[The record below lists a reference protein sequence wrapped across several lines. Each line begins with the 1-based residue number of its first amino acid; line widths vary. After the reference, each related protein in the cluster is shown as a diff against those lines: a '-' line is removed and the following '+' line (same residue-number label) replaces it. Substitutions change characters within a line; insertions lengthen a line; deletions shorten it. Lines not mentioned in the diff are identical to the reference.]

1 MTALAEAVL
10 DAFDDDA
17 LAQLA
22 DRLRPYLVAS
32 DPHALLTPAA
42 AAERLG
48 LHPKTLVRA
57 AGSGRVPGARRV
69 GTGWRFDPATLDV
82 LPVQQVSPTKNPR
95 VPSKKPVAPTRA
107 VDAIRG
113 TGGAS

>member
-1 MTALAEAVL
+1 MSALAEAVL
-10 DAFDDDA
+10 DAFDDRA

-22 DRLRPYLVAS
+22 DRLRPYLAS
-32 DPHALLTPAA
+32 PDPYALLTPSA

-57 AGSGRVPGARRV
+57 AGAGRVPGARRV
-69 GTGWRFDPATLDV
+69 GSGWRFDPETLDV
-82 LPVQQVSPTKNPR
+82 LPVTR
-95 VPSKKPVAPTRA
+95 VPPAKTARTLRKTPAKNTSV

-113 TGGAS
+113 TGGVR

>member
-1 MTALAEAVL
+1 MSALAEAVL
-10 DAFDDDA
+10 DAFDDRA

-22 DRLRPYLVAS
+22 DRLRPYLAGPDS
-32 DPHALLTPAA
+32 HALLTASA

-57 AGSGRVPGARRV
+57 AGAGRVPGARRV
-69 GTGWRFDPATLDV
+69 GSGWRFDPETLDV
-82 LPVQQVSPTKNPR
+82 LPVMR
-95 VPSKKPVAPTRA
+95 VPQAKTARTLRKTPAKTTSA

-113 TGGAS
+113 TGGAR

>member
-1 MTALAEAVL
+1 MSALAEAVL
-10 DAFDDDA
+10 DAFDDRA

-22 DRLRPYLVAS
+22 DRLRPYLAGPDS
-32 DPHALLTPAA
+32 HALLTPAA

-57 AGSGRVPGARRV
+57 AGAGRVPGARRI
-69 GTGWRFDPATLDV
+69 GSGWRFDPETLDV
-82 LPVQQVSPTKNPR
+82 LPMQGGTREKTPRALTKTPAKNTS
-95 VPSKKPVAPTRA
+95 V

-113 TGGAS
+113 TGGVR